1 MNNQTQ
7 TIKFSNDSKDFY
19 KTLRK
24 RVNNYFKENNISKHA
39 NANMKF
45 KTAFMITLYLVP
57 YFLVVTN
64 VITSNWGIFG
74 MFIIMAFGFSGIG
87 LSVMHDAN
95 HGSYSKHQWVNKV
108 LGALLNSAGGY
119 HINWKI
125 QHNVLHHTYTNI
137 SEHDED
143 IDTNPIMRFSPR
155 QKHYKHQRFQ
165 ILYFWFFYG
174 IMTFYWVIYK
184 DVGSLIRYKKQG
196 LIKSQGISFKQA
208 MFELI
213 IYKVLYLMFILGVP
227 MLTTDM
233 SFGFWFLCFFSMH
246 FVSGSILAFIFQPA
260 HVVMETEFPEPDKE
274 GNMENNWAIHQLYTT
289 ADFAQGSRLFSWYIG
304 GLNYQIEHHLFPN
317 ICHVH
322 YRKISKIVKE
332 TAEEYHLPYYTKKTF
347 FGAVKSHVEL
357 LNRLGKGYTAA

>member
-1 MNNQTQ
+1 MDNQTV
-7 TIKFSNDSKDFY
+7 KFSNDSKDFY

-24 RVNNYFKENNISKHA
+24 RVNAYFKENNITKYA
-39 NANMKF
+39 NWNMKL
-45 KTAFMITLYLVP
+45 KTAFMIALYVLP
-57 YFLVVTN
+57 YLLVVTN
-64 VITSNWGIFG
+64 VITSSWGIFS
-74 MFIIMAFGFSGIG
+74 MFVLMSFGFSGIG

-95 HGSYSKHQWVNKV
+95 HGSYSKNQTVNKV

-137 SEHDED
+137 NEHDED

-165 ILYFWFFYG
+165 ILYFWLFYG
-174 IMTFYWVIYK
+174 IMTFYWVVYK
-184 DVGSLIRYKKQG
+184 DVDALIRYNKKG
-196 LIKSQGISFKQA
+196 LLKSQGITLRQA
-208 MFELI
+208 LTEVI
-213 IYKVLYLMFILGVP
+213 IYKILYLALLIGVP

-233 SFGFWFLCFFSMH
+233 SFGFLFLNFFIMH
-246 FVSGSILAFIFQPA
+246 FISGTILAFIFQPA
-260 HVVMETEFPEPDKE
+260 HVVMETEFPEPDKD

-289 ADFAQGSRLFSWYIG
+289 TDYAQGSRLFSWYIG

-322 YRKISKIVKE
+322 YRNISKIVKE
-332 TAEEYHLPYYTKKTF
+332 TAEEYNLPYYSKKTF
-347 FGAVKSHVEL
+347 AGAVSSHVKL
-357 LNRLGKGYTAA
+357 LHKLGQGYTVA